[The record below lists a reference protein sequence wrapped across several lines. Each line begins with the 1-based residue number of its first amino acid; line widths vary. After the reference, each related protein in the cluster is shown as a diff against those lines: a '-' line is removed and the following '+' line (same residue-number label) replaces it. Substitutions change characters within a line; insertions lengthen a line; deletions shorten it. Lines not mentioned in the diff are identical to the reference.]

1 MMKVMDFPRAQK
13 WKPNMVIQTAQ
24 ATASH
29 PVFYWERQEYYSSIL
44 TLNLW
49 KKKKKNHGNGISPW
63 SKSSPNGLE
72 EFVRLACFPSTAS
85 KV

>member
-1 MMKVMDFPRAQK
+1 
-13 WKPNMVIQTAQ
+13 MVIHTAQ

-49 KKKKKNHGNGISPW
+49 KKKKSWQRYITMVKKLP
-63 SKSSPNGLE
+63 
-72 EFVRLACFPSTAS
+72 
-85 KV
+85 